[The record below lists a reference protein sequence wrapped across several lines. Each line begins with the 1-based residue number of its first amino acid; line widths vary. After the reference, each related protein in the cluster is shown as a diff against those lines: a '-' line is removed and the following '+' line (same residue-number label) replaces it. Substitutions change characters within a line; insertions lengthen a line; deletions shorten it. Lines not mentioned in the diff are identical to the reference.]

1 MTTTAS
7 RPPIHHPWRS
17 AASAW
22 WTSSALAT
30 VAFAMSGLSSH
41 SFIQSWSTLGPG
53 DEVMALQPLVSGLMT
68 LVVTAAVLLSWRRPG
83 VAIALLPLLVPAAL
97 TYAWSLGWWLAVV
110 LVAVLTTIRGTWL
123 AVAPWL
129 GAAAITLYFCRSGEA
144 FATPIGPIFLRPDLS
159 SYLWLWFGML
169 GAAFVVAAATRLV
182 LLAARRSEAA
192 DAATATAEAVTVDA
206 SRRAAVVTERAVV
219 ARDLHDVVAH
229 HVSLVAVRAESAP
242 YVLPDLDEKAREL
255 LAEIATDARTALA
268 ELRSAL
274 AVLDRGADG
283 APGSAPRAPLPTAE
297 DVPALLAQVR
307 GAGQVVEVE
316 DDALQGQLA
325 HVDAAAGY
333 VVYRTLQE
341 ALTNVRRHAPGAAA
355 LVDLSA
361 SDDGVTLVV
370 TNDAPA
376 AGSTVAPGRGL
387 LGMTERAESL
397 GGNLTAGAEDGRFA
411 VRLVLPGVGSRS
423 TAGAR

>member
-1 MTTTAS
+1 MT
-7 RPPIHHPWRS
+7 
-17 AASAW
+17 
-22 WTSSALAT
+22 L
-30 VAFAMSGLSSH
+30 
-41 SFIQSWSTLGPG
+41 
-53 DEVMALQPLVSGLMT
+53 EPLVSGLMT

-129 GAAAITLYFCRSGEA
+129 GAAAITLYFCRSGDS
-144 FATPIGPIFLRPDLS
+144 FATPIGPIFLRPDLA

-182 LLAARRSEAA
+182 LLAARRGEAA
-192 DAATATAEAVTVDA
+192 EAATATAEAVTADA
-206 SRRAAVVTERAVV
+206 SRRATVVTERAVV

-242 YVLPDLDEKAREL
+242 YVLPGLDEKARDL
-255 LAEIATDARTALA
+255 LSEIATDARTALA

-316 DDALQGQLA
+316 DEALQGHLA

-361 SDDGVTLVV
+361 SGDGVTLVV
-370 TNDAPA
+370 TNDAPV
-376 AGSTVAPGRGL
+376 AGSTVTPGRGL

-397 GGNLTAGAEDGRFA
+397 GGHLTAGAEDGRFA